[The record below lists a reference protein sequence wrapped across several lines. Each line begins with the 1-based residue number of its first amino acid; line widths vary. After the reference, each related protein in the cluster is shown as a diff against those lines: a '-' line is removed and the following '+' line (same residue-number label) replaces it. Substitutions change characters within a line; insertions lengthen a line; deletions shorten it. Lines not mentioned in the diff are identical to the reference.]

1 MPSSEWDT
9 KNRARFPVYLIR
21 ASDFKSITGFDP
33 LPTPIN
39 SAAYAEHKF
48 ELPET
53 YTEPGMVE
61 PPLLDAESEGGR
73 KENRVSQGE
82 ENVYELPT
90 FEDDSFEIEFNP
102 QESKHLSI
110 RNFI

>member
-9 KNRARFPVYLIR
+9 KNRAIFPIYLIR

-33 LPTPIN
+33 PPTPIN
-39 SAAYAEHKF
+39 SAAYAEHKL
-48 ELPET
+48 ELPKT
-53 YTEPGMVE
+53 YVEPGMVE
-61 PPLLDAESEGGR
+61 TPLLDAESEEGG
-73 KENRVSQGE
+73 KENRVLQGE
-82 ENVYELPT
+82 ENVCELPA
-90 FEDDSFEIEFNP
+90 FEDDCFELEFNP